1 MKDVNVS
8 AAESSRRRSSAKI
21 GKAMHNPFNFVL
33 TELNERELRALVA
46 ECLCTIKLS
55 PAFSH
60 LPEQSLLQLH
70 AVAAGIGM
78 GGGEHDALV
87 YVRSS

>member
-1 MKDVNVS
+1 MK
-8 AAESSRRRSSAKI
+8 
-21 GKAMHNPFNFVL
+21 NPFDLVL
-33 TELNERELRALVA
+33 TELNERELRALVV

-70 AVAAGIGM
+70 AVAAGIRIGSEEYDAWSVSGSRESGELLS
-78 GGGEHDALV
+78 GGC
-87 YVRSS
+87 RSR